1 MSDTFRARVRG
12 GMLEPIDRI
21 ELPEGEEVTVTI
33 IGLPSMRDLTAFARA
48 RGGWRGTVDADA
60 LIRNIYESRLVST
73 RREPRL

>member
-1 MSDTFRARVRG
+1 MGDTFRARVRG

-33 IGLPSMRDLTAFARA
+33 IDLPSARDLTAFARA

-73 RREPRL
+73 RPEPRL

>member
-1 MSDTFRARVRG
+1 MGDTFRARVRG

-33 IGLPSMRDLTAFARA
+33 VDLPSARDLTAFARA
-48 RGGWRGTVDADA
+48 RGRWRGTVDADA

-73 RREPRL
+73 RPEPRL

>member
-1 MSDTFRARVRG
+1 MGDTFRARVRG

-33 IGLPSMRDLTAFARA
+33 VDSPSVRDLTAFARA
-48 RGGWRGTVDADA
+48 RGGWRGTVDAEA

-73 RREPRL
+73 RPEPRL